1 MFEKILLAINE
12 QNTNSESVKFVE
24 RYANTFGSG
33 VQLVSIIPDFDTFS
47 HALGEEEKNK
57 VIEWVNNTL
66 IPESRTKLDE
76 IKGFLRQKG
85 IESEILITQGVPSQ
99 EIAQAAIGS
108 NSDLIVMDKGREQ
121 SKNLLGGTAL
131 KVLRDTIVP
140 VLTFNKNSGLREIRK
155 VLVPIDLYH
164 VIMKFSLK
172 YLTAFISSLAD
183 SLDARITK
191 LYIVETG
198 NNRLPEDLIAKI
210 KEDSLKRISSVGYVG
225 FTSDVEVSTAAWLG
239 IVDYAREKDMDLIV
253 ISRYMGKDFR
263 PKFLGSTAE
272 KVIQEAHCPVI
283 TLNP

>member
-33 VQLVSIIPDFDTFS
+33 VQLVSVIPDFENFS
-47 HALGEEEKNK
+47 HALGDEEKNK
-57 VIEWVNNTL
+57 ITEWVNNTL
-66 IPESRTKLDE
+66 VPESKTRLDE
-76 IKGFLRQKG
+76 INDFLKQKG

-99 EIAQAAIGS
+99 EIVQAAIDS
-108 NSDLIVMDKGREQ
+108 ESDLIVMDKGREH
-121 SKNLLGGTAL
+121 SENLLGGTAL
-131 KVLRDTIVP
+131 KVLRNTIVP
-140 VLTFNKNSGLREIRK
+140 VLTFNSSARLREISK

-172 YLTAFISSLAD
+172 YLTAFISSLAE

-191 LYIVETG
+191 LYVVETG
-198 NNRLPEDLIAKI
+198 NHRLPEDLISKI
-210 KEDSLKRISSVGYVG
+210 KEDSLRSISSIGYIG
-225 FTSDVEVSTAAWLG
+225 FTSDVEVSTAAWTG
-239 IVDYAREKDMDLIV
+239 IVDFAREKDMDLIV
-253 ISRYMGKDFR
+253 ISRYMGRDFR